1 MPVIGISELKPG
13 AIAAADVVSRDERVL
28 LAKGGKIE
36 PWHINL
42 FKGLGVASVEVKE
55 SPEDDLLSQ
64 AAGYVREFF
73 VFLNPDH
80 LLVTQLY
87 EFATRF
93 VAHRMAEG
101 WILPSLEERHAE
113 NVEHLSD
120 AFPME
125 VVDPEKIV
133 AHEVQLA
140 SFPDVYFKLRQEMDS
155 PSGSV
160 QRLAEIITRDVS
172 LTARILKL
180 ANSPIYALSEPVES
194 IPRAIAIIGTNELST
209 LALGVSAIN
218 YFKGI
223 PPELIDMQTFW
234 RHSVAAAIFSH
245 ILAKALGE
253 KNTERFF
260 IAGLLHD
267 VGRLILFKDMPY
279 VSSETLLH
287 ARENS
292 LPIVVAEETFFGFTH
307 TTVSQALLKKWDFP
321 PQIAMLVNHHH
332 SPLLAPSPKEASIIH
347 LADFFANAVG
357 VASGGMYVLPPIEE
371 KAWEMTGLPVSSVP
385 RICGD
390 YEAQA
395 EVMFKAFF

>member
-1 MPVIGISELKPG
+1 MPAVGINDLKPG
-13 AIAAADVVSRDERVL
+13 AIAAADVVSRDGRVL
-28 LAKGGKIE
+28 LASGGKVE

-42 FKGLGVASVEVKE
+42 FKGLGVLSVEVGE
-55 SPEDDLLSQ
+55 PARDGHLEQ
-64 AAGYVREFF
+64 AARYVREFF
-73 VFLNPDH
+73 VFVNPDH
-80 LLVTQLY
+80 PVVTELY
-87 EFATRF
+87 AFASDF
-93 VAHRMAEG
+93 VAHRMSEG
-101 WILPSLEERHAE
+101 WRLPSLAERRAE

-120 AFPME
+120 VFPME
-125 VVDPEKIV
+125 VVAPEKIV

-140 SFPDVYFKLRQEMDS
+140 SFPDVYFKLREEMES
-155 PSGSV
+155 ASGSV
-160 QRLAEIITRDVS
+160 QRLADIITRDVS
-172 LTARILKL
+172 LTARMLKL
-180 ANSPIYALSEPVES
+180 ANSPIYAPPQPVES
-194 IPRAIAIIGTNELST
+194 IQRAIAVIGTDELST

-223 PPELIDMQTFW
+223 PPELIDMETFW

-245 ILAKALGE
+245 IFAKALGE

-292 LPIVVAEETFFGFTH
+292 LPIVVAEETFFSFTH
-307 TTVSQALLKKWDFP
+307 TDVSRALLEKWGFP
-321 PQIAMLVNHHH
+321 PQISTLVNHHH
-332 SPLLAPSPKEASIIH
+332 NPLDAPVPREAAIIH

-357 VASGGMYVLPPIEE
+357 VASGGMYALPPMEE
-371 KAWEMTGLPVSSVP
+371 KAWDLTGLPASSVR
-385 RICGD
+385 RICAD